1 MIFEKLKH
9 LIAEQFNI
17 DEETVTMETSFADD
31 LDADSIDLVD
41 FIMSVEEEFS
51 LPEIEETELEGI
63 KTVGD
68 VVNFV
73 AEKNK

>member
-1 MIFEKLKH
+1 MILDTLKR
-9 LIAEQFNI
+9 LISEQFDV
-17 DEETVTMETSFADD
+17 DEEEITAETSFADD

-41 FIMSVEEEFS
+41 FIMAVEEEFS

-68 VVNFV
+68 VANFV
-73 AEKNK
+73 AEKLK

>member
-1 MIFEKLKH
+1 MILETLKR
-9 LIAEQFNI
+9 LIAEQFNK
-17 DEETVTMETSFADD
+17 DEDEITAETSFADD

-41 FIMSVEEEFS
+41 FIMAVEEEFS

-68 VVNFV
+68 VANFV
-73 AEKNK
+73 AEKLK

>member
-1 MIFEKLKH
+1 MILETLKR
-9 LIAEQFNI
+9 LIAEQFNK
-17 DEETVTMETSFADD
+17 DEEEITAETSFADD

-41 FIMSVEEEFS
+41 FIMAVEEEFS

-68 VVNFV
+68 VANFV
-73 AEKNK
+73 AEKLK

>member
-1 MIFEKLKH
+1 MILEKLKK
-9 LIAEQFNI
+9 LIAEQFGK
-17 DEETVTMETSFADD
+17 DEDEITAETSFADD

-41 FIMSVEEEFS
+41 FIMAVEEEFS

-68 VVNFV
+68 VANFV
-73 AEKNK
+73 AEKIK